1 MEQNTEDLSVTPDVT
16 TELPTAEE
24 ITTTTQENITPVEE
38 VKVDEVVQPQ
48 ISMEEVD
55 ALLAEILK
63 PEEDEKPTKPV
74 FEEKLEEEKEIITD
88 SDLEEL
94 DNIITS
100 LEESVNEKDKT
111 IEEQIKSIEEI
122 TQKYTTIESDFKS
135 KISELELLENWLSKI
150 SEHPVI
156 WPLAVKL
163 IQWEQ
168 LDIPKYLIKSLENDI
183 NAIPNMDWVND
194 SISSIPIVEKTKAD
208 KLVEVSKKRY

>member
-1 MEQNTEDLSVTPDVT
+1 MEQITEDLSVTPDVT
-16 TELPTAEE
+16 IELPTTEE
-24 ITTTTQENITPVEE
+24 IIIPTEE
-38 VKVDEVVQPQ
+38 VIIPTEEVAQPQ

-63 PEEDEKPTKPV
+63 PEENEKPTKPV
-74 FEEKLEEEKEIITD
+74 FEEKQEEEKEKEIITD

-111 IEEQIKSIEEI
+111 IGEHIKSIEEL
-122 TQKYTTIESDFKS
+122 TQKYTTIESDFKT

-156 WPLAVKL
+156 WPLAIKL

-168 LDIPKYLIKSLENDI
+168 LDIPEYLIKSLESDI

-194 SISSIPIVEKTKAD
+194 SISSIPIVEKSKSD
-208 KLVEVSKKRY
+208 KLVEWSKKRY